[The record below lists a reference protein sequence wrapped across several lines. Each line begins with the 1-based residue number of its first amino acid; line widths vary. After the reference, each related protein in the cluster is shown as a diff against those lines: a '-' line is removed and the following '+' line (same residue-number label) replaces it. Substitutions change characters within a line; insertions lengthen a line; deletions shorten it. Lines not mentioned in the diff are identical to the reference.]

1 MKDSE
6 KAPEINVQDT
16 IIHGTTDSGFE
27 YWIDKRVF
35 NDWRFV
41 TLTGKMTKGSEI
53 EQITAVETALKMLFG
68 DAYDTLLNHIAE
80 KNDGFVPSD
89 KIVEEFVQIIKST
102 KNFPSS
108 PTV

>member
-6 KAPEINVQDT
+6 KALENNIQDT
-16 IIHGTTDSGFE
+16 IIHEITESGFE
-27 YWIDKRVF
+27 FWIDKRVF

-53 EQITAVETALKMLFG
+53 EQISAVETALKMLLG
-68 DAYDTLLNHIAE
+68 NAYDMLLNHIAE

-89 KIVEEFVQIIKST
+89 KIVEEFVQIINST
-102 KNFPSS
+102 KNLHSS
-108 PTV
+108 PTA